1 MKDKTFYAKQNLKF
15 TDFPRTQFEGS
26 FIGNGSF
33 GASIY
38 HDEENALL
46 IKTGHNEVFDI
57 RPPLDTEYESEPMFI
72 SCRIPIGYFKINTLS
87 KAVACLE
94 ELDIYTA
101 EFNGKITTEKG
112 FYECRCISDKN
123 SDVIILKLRYEGEK
137 PTVEYVHQKAMSP
150 RQAHMIAADDYRR
163 LSKNYPEP
171 KEPTDIFDNGM
182 NTHFQPYF
190 SYGGFAVSYKINE
203 ISENESLVFISCAE
217 SEDGDSSIKA
227 SVALIESAEK
237 DLEKLITLH
246 REAWADYY
254 SKSFLTLND
263 KEIEKFYHLQMYK
276 LNCAVKKDG
285 VPFDTCSVWLYEK
298 TAWPDAWWNLNVELS
313 YSPLYVSNHLD
324 VAHSLTSSLTKNFES
339 LRNNVPEKYRHDSM
353 GIGRATD
360 KKIRGVILEPGEG
373 QPDNKNEMGNLTWA
387 LYYCWQEYQM
397 TLDKSILS
405 ETVYPALRGAMQYY
419 CHFLYKGEDGR
430 LHLPHTASPEYIG
443 AKGPDSNYDM
453 SLMNWGFRTLL
464 EVCDILGIEDSEKE
478 NWQYV
483 IDNLADYPHDD
494 EEGFYIS
501 SETKYEVSHRH
512 YSHLLAF
519 YPLRVCK
526 DEKLLRT
533 SLEYWQSKKKAL
545 LGYSQTGAASMR
557 AMLGDGNGALQ
568 HLNNLFCGFI
578 TPNTMYNEDV
588 NPVIETP
595 LSAATSIQDML
606 IQSHDGIVDV
616 FPAVPDKWTDILFE
630 KFRAW
635 GGFEISAEKK
645 DGKTQY
651 ITVKNLCGE
660 KCVLKAD
667 AELDYAKNE
676 NGLYEI
682 QIEKGESITLYAV

>member
-1 MKDKTFYAKQNLKF
+1 MNSEFYKNQNLTFKE
-15 TDFPRTQFEGS
+15 FPKTQFEGA
-26 FIGNGSF
+26 FVGNGSF
-33 GASIY
+33 GASIF
-38 HDEENALL
+38 HDEDNALL

-72 SCRIPIGYFKINTLS
+72 SCRIPIGYFRIKTVS
-87 KAVACLE
+87 PAVECE
-94 ELDIYTA
+94 ETLDIYTA
-101 EFNGKITTEKG
+101 EFSGTVKTENGGYSCT
-112 FYECRCISDKN
+112 CISDKN
-123 SDVIILKLRYEGEK
+123 SDVIILKIKYESEK
-137 PTVEYVHQKAMSP
+137 PELEYVHQKAMSP
-150 RQAHMIAADDYRR
+150 RQAHMIACDDCRR

-171 KEPTDIFDNGM
+171 KEPSDSVQNGI
-182 NTHFQPYF
+182 NLHFQPYF
-190 SYGGFAVSYKINE
+190 LHGGFCVAYKTVESAGNE
-203 ISENESLVFISCAE
+203 ITAYISCAE
-217 SEDGDSSIKA
+217 SESGNESIEK
-227 SVALIESAEK
+227 SIALINSAEK
-237 DLEKLITLH
+237 DTEKVIELH
-246 REAWADYY
+246 RKAWADFH

-276 LNCAVKKDG
+276 LNCAVKPDG

-324 VAHSLTSSLTKNFES
+324 VAHSLTASLKKNFES
-339 LRNNVPEKYRHDSM
+339 LKNNVPEKYRYDSM

-360 KKIRGVILEPGEG
+360 KKIRGVILEPRDGN
-373 QPDNKNEMGNLTWA
+373 PDNKNELGNLTWA

-405 ETVYPALRGAMQYY
+405 EVVYPALRGAVQYY
-419 CHFLYKGEDGR
+419 SHFLYKGDDGK

-453 SLMNWGFRTLL
+453 SLMNWGFRTIL
-464 EVCDILGIEDSEKE
+464 EVCDILGIDDCEKA
-478 NWQYV
+478 NWKN
-483 IDNLADYPHDD
+483 IIENLADYPHDD
-494 EEGFYIS
+494 KEGFYIS
-501 SETKYEVSHRH
+501 NETKYEVSHRH

-526 DEKLLRT
+526 DRKLLET
-533 SLEYWQSKKKAL
+533 SLEYWQSKKEAL

-557 AMLGDGNGALQ
+557 AMLGDGNRALQ
-568 HLNNLFCGFI
+568 HIKNLFDGFI

-616 FPAVPDKWTDILFE
+616 FPAVPDKWSDVRFE

-635 GGFEISAEKK
+635 GGFEISAERK

-651 ITVKNLCGE
+651 ITVRNLCGE
-660 KCVLKAD
+660 KCLLKSD
-667 AELDYAKNE
+667 AKLNYSE
-676 NGLYEI
+676 NSSGLYEI
-682 QIEKGESITLYAV
+682 DIEKGESVTLYAE